1 MSDKM
6 DDMRFSERSDV
17 NNFLTKILRDVK
29 EFTESQS
36 EHIKKL
42 NQIGISLSA
51 ETNRNKLLE
60 MILDL
65 AVQFTNSD
73 GGTLYTM
80 SDDEKFLEFQ
90 VVFNKSLNVHMG
102 GTKEEITWPKLPLY
116 KEDGSDNREMV
127 AVLSAIDNRLINI
140 EDVYEAEGPNFDG
153 TKKFDQSTGYRSK
166 SMLVIPMQN
175 YDGDVVGVLQ
185 LINKQNKDDIVV
197 SYDEDNEENTK
208 SLAAQAAMSITNLQL
223 VEGLENLLESFIKS
237 IAHAID
243 AKSPYTGGHVRKV
256 AEITMIIAKALND
269 SKNGKYKDVQYSDNQ
284 FNELR
289 IAALM
294 HDIGKITT
302 PEYVVDKAT
311 KLETIYD
318 RIETVKTRFEIVK
331 RDLEIKYLK
340 SEISQNEYEEKI
352 HTLEDDFEFIKV
364 SNLGGEFM
372 ADEKIERIHKIAAIA
387 VEIDGEKTNLLTENE
402 VYNLSIRKGTLTDEE
417 REKINDHATMTLKM
431 MEALPF
437 PKKLSRVSE
446 IAGGH
451 HEKLNGKGYPLGL
464 TAEQLS
470 LEARILALADIFEA
484 LTASDRPYKGAKKL
498 SEVSKIIS
506 FMVKDE
512 ELDKDLVEFFYNNN
526 LHLLYAQNELK
537 KEQID
542 I

>member
-1 MSDKM
+1 M

-140 EDVYEAEGPNFDG
+140 EDVYEAEGSNFDG